1 MSQTVY
7 VDRKFIKLTSEKK
20 QLIFHT
26 EEGQQSSLP
35 FRLIDRLI
43 IQGHCLIDTYLLGK
57 LSENNIT
64 TVLFSNL
71 RAQQMAV
78 IDGLQHNDASI
89 HINQYQFHQDKNLS
103 LKAARKLIKAKI
115 LRQLRLIR
123 KIKQQYPEHRKIC
136 FNAEQSLLP
145 QLQAISTVSHDNQLM
160 GIEGYAARQYF
171 SVFTQLFPDN
181 LNFNGRQ
188 KRPPGDPV
196 NAMLSLSYTIF
207 SARCTQALTMVGLD
221 PYIGFYHKISYSR
234 KSLAMDMIEPWRPLI
249 DQFVH
254 QLFKDKT
261 LQANQ
266 FDYKGVTCLLNKEG
280 RSLYYPAFE
289 HQMKTWQKGIN
300 RMARFMVKDMTSKIN
315 ELENT
320 PKNYNLF

>member
-26 EEGQQSSLP
+26 EAGQVSSLP

-78 IDGLQHNDASI
+78 INGLRHNDASI
-89 HINQYQFHQDKNLS
+89 HIKQYRFHQNNALT
-103 LKAARKLIKAKI
+103 LKASKQLIKAKI
-115 LRQLRLIR
+115 VRQYRLL
-123 KIKQQYPEHRKIC
+123 KQLQERYPQHRKI
-136 FNAEQSLLP
+136 FFDSLNSLSLQRQSVDTASDKAQLL
-145 QLQAISTVSHDNQLM
+145 

-171 SVFTQLFPDN
+171 SAFTRVFSEQ
-181 LNFNGRQ
+181 LNFNSRQ
-188 KRPPGDPV
+188 KRPPRDPV

-207 SARCTQALTMVGLD
+207 SARCTQALNCVGLD
-221 PYIGFYHKISYSR
+221 PYLGFYHQISYSR
-234 KSLAMDMIEPWRPLI
+234 QSLSMDMIEPWRPLI
-249 DQFVH
+249 DRFVYTLFNDKIIQADFFEH
-254 QLFKDKT
+254 QGM
-261 LQANQ
+261 A
-266 FDYKGVTCLLNKEG
+266 CLLNKAG
-280 RSLYYPAFE
+280 RSLFYPAFE

-300 RMARFMVKDMTSKIN
+300 RMARFMVK
-315 ELENT
+315 ELENPSNKT
-320 PKNYNLF
+320 DHLPENYTLF